1 MIHTIVKWLSQVCE
15 VISIFTTTL
24 LIVKSISSGMIST
37 ISFTQSDS
45 PSAITVLITYSL
57 NRIQFFIFIQRQH
70 NNEVRTEMAA
80 LTFHFTHSLD
90 FFNLLLLI
98 LDYCI
103 CLYLVL
109 SSCILIPHGLIQ
121 SDQRNGNMMFLTL
134 CPSSSPFLTPIRMIS
149 PFCLLS
155 YQ

>member
-15 VISIFTTTL
+15 VISIFITTL

-70 NNEVRTEMAA
+70 NNEVRTEMAS
-80 LTFHFTHSLD
+80 LRFDFTHSLD

-98 LDYCI
+98 PDCI
-103 CLYLVL
+103 VFVSMLYWVHVFWSLMDWSNLVKEMVIRCLW
-109 SSCILIPHGLIQ
+109 H
-121 SDQRNGNMMFLTL
+121 FLH
-134 CPSSSPFLTPIRMIS
+134 SHHHS
-149 PFCLLS
+149 
-155 YQ
+155 

>member
-1 MIHTIVKWLSQVCE
+1 M
-15 VISIFTTTL
+15 ISIFTTTL

-37 ISFTQSDS
+37 ISFTQSHS
-45 PSAITVLITYSL
+45 PSAIKVLITYSL
-57 NRIQFFIFIQRQH
+57 NTILHLHSKAKCI
-70 NNEVRTEMAA
+70 NEVRTEMAS

-98 LDYCI
+98 PDCI

-121 SDQRNGNMMFLTL
+121 SDQRNGNTMFVTL
-134 CPSSSPFLTPIRMIS
+134 CPFSSPFLTPIRMIS